1 MVTNALSK
9 PHRRHLFSAVPN
21 FRYHRR
27 IGLMGGSFNP
37 AHDGH
42 LYIAE
47 QARLAA
53 GLNEVWWL
61 VSPQNPLKASDGMAK
76 FEERLDYARLL
87 ARPRWLRVL
96 DFEQRYQTTKTAD
109 TLRKLAQLFTHPQ
122 FFWIM
127 GADNLE
133 QFSAWDRAALI
144 AGTVPI
150 LVMNRPGYTYRALG
164 SAGAAL
170 LGHKRRVMSPRCLGR
185 QKQLIARG
193 RKKYGW
199 SFIHQ
204 TRNPLSAT
212 LLRTGAN

>member
-1 MVTNALSK
+1 MVKNAPNK
-9 PHRRHLFSAVPN
+9 PHRRHLFSAVPS

-47 QARLAA
+47 QARVAA
-53 GLNEVWWL
+53 GLDEVWWL
-61 VSPQNPLKASDGMAK
+61 VSPQNPLKTSDGMAK
-76 FEERLDYARLL
+76 FEDRLDYARML
-87 ARPRWLRVL
+87 
-96 DFEQRYQTTKTAD
+96 
-109 TLRKLAQLFTHPQ
+109 
-122 FFWIM
+122 
-127 GADNLE
+127 
-133 QFSAWDRAALI
+133 ALI

-170 LGHKRRVMSPRCLGR
+170 LGHKRRIMSPRRLGR
-185 QKQLIARG
+185 EKQPVRH
-193 RKKYGW
+193 RRQKYGW

-212 LLRTGAN
+212 LLRAGAR

>member
-1 MVTNALSK
+1 MVKNAPNK
-9 PHRRHLFSAVPN
+9 PHRRHLFSAVPS

-47 QARLAA
+47 QARVAA
-53 GLNEVWWL
+53 GLDEVWWL
-61 VSPQNPLKASDGMAK
+61 VSPQNPLKTSDGMAK
-76 FEERLDYARLL
+76 FEDRLDYARML
-87 ARPRWLRVL
+87 AQPRWLRVL
-96 DFEQRYQTTKTAD
+96 DFERRHHTTKTAD
-109 TLRKLAQLFTHPQ
+109 TLRKLGQLFAHPQ

-133 QFSAWDRAALI
+133 QFSAWDRAAVI

-170 LGHKRRVMSPRCLGR
+170 LGHKRRIMSPRRLGCEKHPVRHGR
-185 QKQLIARG
+185 Q
-193 RKKYGW
+193 KYGW

-212 LLRTGAN
+212 LLRAGAR